1 MIISNST
8 GTLAA
13 GAASGN
19 VLAGSVFET
28 IGRAPRNVI
37 LAITSD
43 QVDTVFDFLAGGI
56 SIASRSLMSGADRF
70 PILPDD
76 MALQFTALPGQKL
89 FLNIF
94 AVTALVAPGAIF
106 IVHIL

>member
-19 VLAGSVFET
+19 LLAGSPFET
-28 IGRAPRNVI
+28 IGRTPRTVI
-37 LAITSD
+37 VGITSD

-56 SIASRSLMSGADRF
+56 SIASRALMSGADRF
-70 PILPDD
+70 PQLPEDTV
-76 MALQFTALPGQKL
+76 LQFTALPGQKL
-89 FLNIF
+89 YLNVF